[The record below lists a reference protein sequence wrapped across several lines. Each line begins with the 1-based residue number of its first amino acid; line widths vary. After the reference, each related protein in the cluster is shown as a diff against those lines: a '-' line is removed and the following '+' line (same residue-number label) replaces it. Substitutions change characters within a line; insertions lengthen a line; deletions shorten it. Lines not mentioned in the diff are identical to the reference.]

1 MKIYF
6 ILFLFIS
13 GFLLI
18 NSSKRKSNDDGD
30 DEFAEFDDLLF
41 EDEKPKA
48 KVIQNDLKSQIKN
61 NDFDELE
68 VSVEDEDSDEFEEL
82 IEKKPKKPTIYTTAA
97 PTTSTTKSP
106 DNKQK
111 EQQKFK
117 QDNSDTL
124 DLEEFEN
131 FVDEEEFEG
140 FEESKQNFDEEF
152 DSELKSSEKS
162 SNTKKSDGLP
172 NLTITSVPEH
182 LMNTNS
188 WKNYYLELIMIA
200 MIIGYST
207 NIFIGKTKNATLA
220 NVWFESNRELLEK
233 NFSLVGDDGT
243 TTDIVSASGG
253 ENVKIIRESDNVFGV
268 WCSGRQSCLSM
279 FVQLKFLKRQDL
291 IGIVSGL
298 MKPLSNDQIIISVEF
313 DRKDLDSYV
322 FCLANRKITQA
333 LMRDYQDIG
342 AYCLEKKQLG
352 EKYDLSSKYAIL
364 NEIGEIPSVI
374 LDSRVCAFINKY
386 PDLIEY
392 LLISDQYVGYKIL
405 QDDQQNVQN
414 KAQTVGPNGE
424 IIEPTLGLQN
434 SRSMMIIC
442 INIPK
447 SSKYSITNEDIEKVQ
462 PALLFAFYLID
473 KLPRVLLSKEAK
485 GKAIKR
491 RKEITELNMKA
502 VNKQRQ
508 EALQQK
514 KEEKRRAEKERILN
528 ETDPDKQK
536 KLEEKEAKRE
546 KKRSQG
552 KLKQV
557 KIKSM

>member
-1 MKIYF
+1 MKIN
-6 ILFLFIS
+6 LMLLLFIS
-13 GFLLI
+13 CFLLI
-18 NSSKRKSNDDGD
+18 NCSKRRVNNDEND
-30 DEFAEFDDLLF
+30 DEFAEFDELF
-41 EDEKPKA
+41 EDDKPKT
-48 KVIQNDLKSQIKN
+48 KVNKQNNDLKSQNKIKN
-61 NDFDELE
+61 NDFDEFE
-68 VSVEDEDSDEFEEL
+68 VSVEDEDDFEEL
-82 IEKKPKKPTIYTTAA
+82 IETKSKKPTISST
-97 PTTSTTKSP
+97 PTTTTIKSP
-106 DNKQK
+106 EKQQ
-111 EQQKFK
+111 QQKVK
-117 QDNSDTL
+117 QDNLDTL

-131 FVDEEEFEG
+131 FVDDEEFEN
-140 FEESKQNFDEEF
+140 FEDSKQNFDEEF
-152 DSELKSSEKS
+152 GDNEGQKIKSSIK
-162 SNTKKSDGLP
+162 KKSDGLP
-172 NLTITSVPEH
+172 NLTINTVPEH

-200 MIIGYST
+200 IILAYST
-207 NIFIGKTKNATLA
+207 NMFIGKTKNAALA

-233 NFSLVGDDGT
+233 NFALVGDDGT
-243 TTDIVSASGG
+243 TTDIIGDNS
-253 ENVKIIRESDNVFGV
+253 VKMIRESDNVFGI

-279 FVQLKFLKRQDL
+279 FIQLKFLKRQDL
-291 IGIVSGL
+291 IGVVSGL
-298 MKPLSNDQIIISVEF
+298 MKPLNNDQIIISVEF

-333 LMRDYQDIG
+333 LMRDYQDISE
-342 AYCLEKKQLG
+342 YCLEKKQLG

-374 LDSRVCAFINKY
+374 LDSRVCAFINKH

-392 LLISDQYVGYKIL
+392 LLISDQYVGYKIQ

-414 KAQTVGPNGE
+414 KPQTIGPNGE

-434 SRSMMIIC
+434 SRAMMIIC
-442 INIPK
+442 INISK
-447 SSKYSITNEDIEKVQ
+447 SNKYSITNEDIEKVQ

-485 GKAIKR
+485 AKAMKR

-502 VNKQRQ
+502 VTKQRQ

-514 KEEKRRAEKERILN
+514 KEEKRRAEKEKIMN
-528 ETDPDKQK
+528 ESDPEKQK